1 MRDRKKQR
9 PGVMIYFEIVPVLSE
24 MTDQQVGQF
33 FRAALLYARDG
44 IKPEFADAALHMV
57 WPMVQARL
65 DADGE
70 RYTAVSV
77 ANSAKR
83 RYAGYVGKCR
93 EGGREPLFFAEW
105 CEIQGDNSS

>member
-1 MRDRKKQR
+1 MAVEQNNTVKK
-9 PGVMIYFEIVPVLSE
+9 VALSNDE
-24 MTDQQVGQF
+24 TA
-33 FRAALLYARDG
+33 AALR
-44 IKPEFADAALHMV
+44 MV

-83 RYAGYVGKCR
+83 RYAGYVGK
-93 EGGREPLFFAEW
+93 
-105 CEIQGDNSS
+105 